1 MPIPVSIP
9 TPPLYHPELLAL
21 IMVVI
26 QVLLNRKFII
36 HRKIQRLIQ
45 FDLST
50 IAGEKDLALPMGL
63 LQLLRKNLLK
73 IIKIPL
79 LPQRIF
85 LTTKVLI

>member
-1 MPIPVSIP
+1 M
-9 TPPLYHPELLAL
+9 
-21 IMVVI
+21 
-26 QVLLNRKFII
+26 

-50 IAGEKDLALPMGL
+50 IAGEKDLDLPMGL

-79 LPQRIF
+79 LPQRSF